1 MAVVAGIP
9 IHEAAWTGNVDRIKE
24 LSLEAS
30 SLIKCVYSFV
40 RKILFICV
48 CSLLDERGYTPLHCA
63 AENGSL
69 ESVKVCYQLK
79 HNSV

>member
-30 SLIKCVYSFV
+30 SLIKCVHSFV
-40 RKILFICV
+40 RKNPVHPCVQFI
-48 CSLLDERGYTPLHCA
+48 R
-63 AENGSL
+63 
-69 ESVKVCYQLK
+69 
-79 HNSV
+79 